1 MKCDVRNCAT
11 SETDV
16 KRVRF
21 AVSTTQLGSFHAT
34 CLLCKNCRHKGYA
47 ARATTGTVTMLM
59 TIDD

>member
-1 MKCDVRNCAT
+1 MKCDVRNCVT

-21 AVSTTQLGSFHAT
+21 AVNTTQLSSFHAT
-34 CLLCKNCRHKGYA
+34 CQLCKNCRHKGYA
-47 ARATTGTVTMLM
+47 ARVAAGTVMMLM